1 MSFMKIDE
9 PLLRRLN
16 DVFLEENMKLNLSAF
31 RTPEHCW
38 QGNVLDSLAILQA
51 FDVQT
56 EIKNIKRIADM
67 GTGGG
72 FPLLPLALC
81 LPEVQC
87 FGIDST
93 QKKISAIG
101 RIVEAMDIKNITL
114 HAGRLE
120 DIGHDKT
127 LRGSMD
133 LVTARA
139 LAELPILLEYGIPL
153 LKVGGLCAFWKSSKI
168 ADELASTAYAQK
180 ALSAPFVRTFDY
192 DLGTAFG
199 KRCIV
204 FFRKIAE
211 TRSVYPRKVGEP
223 KMKPL

>member
-1 MSFMKIDE
+1 
-9 PLLRRLN
+9 
-16 DVFLEENMKLNLSAF
+16 
-31 RTPEHCW
+31 
-38 QGNVLDSLAILQA
+38 VLDSIAFLQA
-51 FDVQT
+51 FDLLPELRTV
-56 EIKNIKRIADM
+56 KRIADM

-93 QKKISAIG
+93 QKKISAIS
-101 RIVEAMDIKNITL
+101 RIVETMNIKNITL

-120 DIGHDKT
+120 DFGHDKNV
-127 LRGSMD
+127 RGTMD

-153 LKVGGLCAFWKSSKI
+153 LKVGGLCAFWKSSKV

-180 ALSAPFVRTFDY
+180 VLSAPFVRIFDY
-192 DLGTAFG
+192 DLGDAFG

-211 TRSVYPRKVGEP
+211 TRSLYPRKVGEP